1 MARFLVDPRFGDMLR
16 RLRTERGLSYR
27 DLAGHATY
35 GKSYLHDLETGRKQ
49 PTPDTARR
57 LDEILGAAGQ
67 LAALVTAAP
76 VGAHA
81 GAGTEEELDAWELA
95 RRVEISDV
103 SGGTLERL
111 EAAVD
116 NLATRYASTPPHE
129 LLPVV
134 RRHLSYVG
142 RLLDA
147 RKTLDQH
154 RRLLVAGG
162 WLALLRATLDIDLR
176 HRRAADTNLAL
187 ATQLAEQTDHTEIAA
202 WSLETRAWDALTD
215 GDYLRALELSQHAQ
229 AVAPAGSSA
238 FIQATAQEGRSWARM
253 RDQKQTRRT
262 LDRVDRLV
270 ATLPVPDQPEHHY
283 RYDPDKALSYTATT
297 LAWAGDPAAVD
308 FIRAVIDDLD
318 PTGDGGPR
326 PRRAASARLDL
337 GLALIGVGRPDEASA
352 VATAAITSGRVV
364 PSNWWRATEV
374 LAGVEHTAPR
384 EATDLRDA
392 YETFRPV
399 RR

>member
-1 MARFLVDPRFGDMLR
+1 VVDPRFGELLR
-16 RLRTERGLSYR
+16 RLRTQRGLSYR
-27 DLAGHATY
+27 DLASRATY

-49 PTPDTARR
+49 PTAETARR
-57 LDEILGAAGQ
+57 LDEILNAGGQ

-76 VGAHA
+76 AIVHA
-81 GAGTEEELDAWELA
+81 IAGEEELDAWELA
-95 RRVEISDV
+95 RRVEASDV
-103 SGGTLERL
+103 SVGTLERL

-116 NLATRYASTPPHE
+116 DLATRYASTPPHE
-129 LLPVV
+129 LLPII

-142 RLLDA
+142 RLLNA

-154 RRLLVAGG
+154 RRLLVAGA
-162 WLALLRATLDIDLR
+162 WLALLRATVDIDLR
-176 HRRAADTNLAL
+176 HRRAADANLAL
-187 ATQLAEQTDHTEIAA
+187 AAQLAEQTGHAEIAA
-202 WSLETRAWDALTD
+202 WSLETRAWDALTE
-215 GDYLRALELSQHAQ
+215 GDYRHALELSQNAQ
-229 AVAPAGSSA
+229 ALAPAGGSA
-238 FIQATAQEGRSWARM
+238 LIQATAQEGRAWARL
-253 RDQKQTRRT
+253 RDHKRTRGV

-270 ATLPVPDQPEHHY
+270 AALPIPDRPEHHY

-297 LAWAGDPAAVD
+297 LAWAGDPAAVE
-308 FIRAVIDDLD
+308 FARAVIADLD

-337 GLALIGVGRPDEASA
+337 GLALVGAGRPDEASA
-352 VATAAITSGRVV
+352 VATIAITSGRVV

-374 LAGVEHTAPR
+374 LAGVELAAPR
-384 EATDLRDA
+384 EAADLRDA